1 MSPFDRLH
9 LPVAGIKERIMPSLV
24 TRFIELKAADV
35 MTRNPVT
42 LKGSDSLDSA
52 IATFERHQI
61 TGAPVVDEEHRLIGV
76 LSLWDIVRSRDV
88 VGDRW
93 DPTERAF
100 SDESSLDRTP
110 SMTATRTFSV
120 GHPATV
126 VDCMSPTVCGVSPDQ
141 LLVEVSRKMC
151 IAHWHRTPVVADDG
165 RLVGIISTMD
175 VLAAFVNMF
184 DEMH

>member
-1 MSPFDRLH
+1 
-9 LPVAGIKERIMPSLV
+9 MPSLV
-24 TRFIELKAADV
+24 TRLIELKAADV

-61 TGAPVVDEEHRLIGV
+61 TGAPVVDEGQRLIGV
-76 LSLWDIVRSRDV
+76 LSLWDVVRSRD
-88 VGDRW
+88 GSGERW
-93 DPTERAF
+93 SRTESAF
-100 SDESSLDRTP
+100 SDESLNGPP
-110 SMTATRTFSV
+110 SMNATGTFSTA
-120 GHPATV
+120 HSATV

-151 IAHWHRTPVVADDG
+151 IAHWHRVPVVESDG

-175 VLAAFVNMF
+175 VLAALVNMF
-184 DEMH
+184 DEMR